1 MHVKEFAKLTGVSV
15 RTLHYYDKIGLL
27 KPSFVDRQNGYRDY
41 DEKSLERM
49 VEILFY
55 RELDFSLKTILH
67 ILSAPDYDKANAIHK
82 QKELLTLKKSV
93 WKD

>member
-1 MHVKEFAKLTGVSV
+1 
-15 RTLHYYDKIGLL
+15 
-27 KPSFVDRQNGYRDY
+27 
-41 DEKSLERM
+41 M

-82 QKELLTLKKSV
+82 QKELLTLKKERLERLISALDIAE
-93 WKD
+93 KGEI